1 MKFCYV
7 HLHFCYVEQLG
18 IHIVRPTPFYRGL
31 ENFGSETKGGTGK
44 KFFKGKESQY
54 KRGTSFKR
62 GGWDSRGKIFMTKF
76 KV

>member
-44 KFFKGKESQY
+44 KSLKGGLNTKGS
-54 KRGTSFKR
+54 TSFKR
-62 GGWDSRGKIFMTKF
+62 GAGKF
-76 KV
+76 KVRFS